1 MVIDFHTHMFP
12 DKIAKPTIDY
22 LASIIEQARPYTDGT
37 YEGLKRV
44 TEESGVDISIA
55 LPIVT
60 KPKQFES
67 INRFA
72 SQYQEGNVISFGSI
86 HPDSEDY
93 RSQLRFIKEL
103 GLRGIKFHP
112 DYQET
117 NFNDIRYKRIMSYA
131 TELGL
136 IIVTHAGMDPLSP
149 NKVHC
154 TPQMVVEVI
163 EEVAPD
169 KLVLAHM
176 GGHKRWDEVEEL
188 IIGKNVYFDTGVVLD
203 QMDLEQCTR
212 MIKNH
217 SSDKILFGTDMPW
230 SGQKEYIEI
239 IKSLSL
245 SKEEQDNI
253 FYKNA
258 CKLLNIEI

>member
-1 MVIDFHTHMFP
+1 MFP
-12 DKIAKPTIDY
+12 EKIAGQTIEY
-22 LASIIEQARPYTDGT
+22 LAKIIEQPHPYTDGT
-37 YEGLKRV
+37 YASLKRV
-44 TEESGVDISIA
+44 TEESGVDISIV

-72 SQYQEGNVISFGSI
+72 ANYQEGNVISFGSI

-93 RSQLRFIKEL
+93 KSQLHFIKEL
-103 GLRGIKFHP
+103 GLKGIKFHP

-117 NFNDIRYKRIMSYA
+117 NFNDIRYKRIISYA

-136 IIVTHAGMDPLSP
+136 IMVTHAGMDPLSP
-149 NKVHC
+149 EKVHC
-154 TPQMVVEVI
+154 TVPMIREVI
-163 EEVAPD
+163 DDVQPE

-176 GGHKRWDEVEEL
+176 GGHQRWDEVEEL
-188 IIGKNVYFDTGVVLD
+188 IVGENVYFDTGVVLD
-203 QMDLEQCTR
+203 KMDLKQCLR

-217 SSDKILFGTDMPW
+217 GTDKILFGTDMPW
-230 SGQKEYIEI
+230 SGQREYAEI
-239 IKSLSL
+239 IRTLDL
-245 SKEEQDNI
+245 TDEEKDRI

-258 CKLLNIEI
+258 SKLLGI

>member
-1 MVIDFHTHMFP
+1 MFP
-12 DKIAKPTIDY
+12 DKIAAGTIAH
-22 LASIIEQARPYTDGT
+22 LASIIEQAHPYTDGT
-37 YEGLKRV
+37 YAGLKRV

-72 SQYQEGNVISFGSI
+72 ANYQEGNVISFGSI
-86 HPDSEDY
+86 HPESEDY
-93 RSQLRFIKEL
+93 KSQLQFIKNL
-103 GLRGIKFHP
+103 GLKGIKFHP

-117 NFNDIRYKRIMSYA
+117 NFNVIGYKRIISYA

-136 IIVTHAGMDPLSP
+136 IVVTHAGMDPLSP
-149 NKVHC
+149 EKVHC
-154 TPQMVVEVI
+154 TVPMIREVI
-163 EEVAPD
+163 DDVQPE

-176 GGHKRWDEVEEL
+176 GGHQCWDEVEEL
-188 IIGKNVYFDTGVVLD
+188 IVGRNVYFDTGVVLD
-203 QMDLEQCTR
+203 KMDLNQCLR

-217 SSDKILFGTDMPW
+217 GTDKILFGTDMPW

-239 IKSLSL
+239 IQGMNLTADE
-245 SKEEQDNI
+245 KEKI

-258 CKLLNIEI
+258 MHLLDIR

>member
-1 MVIDFHTHMFP
+1 MIIDFHTHMFP
-12 DKIAKPTIDY
+12 DKIAAGAIAH
-22 LASIIEQARPYTDGT
+22 LASIIEQAHPYTDGT
-37 YEGLKRV
+37 YAGLKRV

-72 SQYQEGNVISFGSI
+72 ANYQEGNVISFGSI
-86 HPDSEDY
+86 HPESEDY
-93 RSQLRFIKEL
+93 KSQLQFIKNL
-103 GLRGIKFHP
+103 GLKGIKFHP

-117 NFNDIRYKRIMSYA
+117 NFNDIGYKRIISYA

-136 IIVTHAGMDPLSP
+136 IVVTHAGMDPLSP
-149 NKVHC
+149 EKVHC
-154 TPQMVVEVI
+154 TVPMIREVI
-163 EEVAPD
+163 DDVQPE

-176 GGHKRWDEVEEL
+176 GGHMRWDEVEEL
-188 IIGKNVYFDTGVVLD
+188 IVGRNVYFDTGVVLD
-203 QMDLEQCTR
+203 KMDLNQCLR

-217 SSDKILFGTDMPW
+217 GADKILFGTDMPW

-239 IKSLSL
+239 IQGMNLTADE
-245 SKEEQDNI
+245 KEKI

-258 CKLLNIEI
+258 MHLLDIR

>member
-1 MVIDFHTHMFP
+1 MIIDFHTHMFP
-12 DKIAKPTIDY
+12 DKIAPATISY
-22 LASIIEQARPYTDGT
+22 LAEIIEQSHPYTDGT
-37 YEGLKRV
+37 YAGLKRV

-67 INRFA
+67 INLFA
-72 SQYQEGNVISFGSI
+72 SKYQEGNIISFGSI
-86 HPDSEDY
+86 HPDSDDY
-93 RSQLRFIKEL
+93 KWQLKFIKEL
-103 GLRGIKFHP
+103 GLKGIKFHP

-117 NFNDIRYKRIMSYA
+117 DFNDIRYKRIISYA
-131 TELGL
+131 SELGL

-149 NKVHC
+149 DKVHC
-154 TPQMVVEVI
+154 TPQMMKEVI
-163 EEVAPD
+163 DDVQPE

-176 GGHKRWDEVEEL
+176 GGHMRWDEVEEL
-188 IIGKNVYFDTGVVLD
+188 IVGKHVYFDTGVVLD

-217 SSDKILFGTDMPW
+217 GSDKILFGTDMPW
-230 SGQKEYIEI
+230 RGQKEYIEI
-239 IKSLSL
+239 IRNLDLTDEDKSR
-245 SKEEQDNI
+245 I

-258 CKLLNIEI
+258 CSLLGI